1 MNSLPHYN
9 NAYYSGTQ
17 GNLIS
22 LPGFL
27 LVLAIHGALFYG
39 LWQQRIIPP
48 PEQMVTLFVD
58 FIAAPTPDAAKES
71 APKPPNPTQA
81 KLQPEKKVQ
90 PKPKP
95 PRLVSKAPAQS
106 KEKIAAPLPEPE
118 PESEPVANMAP
129 EPEIASRPAQMPTG
143 PITLATELSVSCPK
157 LNAPAY
163 PPISRRMGEEGKLML
178 RVELDEAGQ
187 VDNAE
192 IINSSGYARLDD
204 AAMAAVQSWQCKP
217 PLRDGQPARAIA
229 LQPFNF
235 VLQGI

>member
-1 MNSLPHYN
+1 MNSSPHYN
-9 NAYYSGTQ
+9 SAYYLGTRK
-17 GNLIS
+17 NLIS
-22 LPGFL
+22 LPGL
-27 LVLAIHGALFYG
+27 LFVLAIHGALFYG

-58 FIAAPTPDAAKES
+58 FIAAPTADATKERPS
-71 APKPPNPTQA
+71 KPPKPVPA
-81 KLQPEKKVQ
+81 KLQPVKKVQ
-90 PKPKP
+90 PKPTP
-95 PRLVSKAPAQS
+95 PRLVSKTPELP
-106 KEKIAAPLPEPE
+106 KEEMAVSEPEPE
-118 PESEPVANMAP
+118 PVAEMVP
-129 EPEIASRPAQMPTG
+129 EPEIASRQPQMPAG
-143 PITLATELSVSCPK
+143 PVTLTTELSVSCPK

-187 VDNAE
+187 VDSAE
-192 IINSSGYARLDD
+192 IIDSSGYPRLDG
-204 AAMAAVQSWQCKP
+204 AAMAAVQSWECKP